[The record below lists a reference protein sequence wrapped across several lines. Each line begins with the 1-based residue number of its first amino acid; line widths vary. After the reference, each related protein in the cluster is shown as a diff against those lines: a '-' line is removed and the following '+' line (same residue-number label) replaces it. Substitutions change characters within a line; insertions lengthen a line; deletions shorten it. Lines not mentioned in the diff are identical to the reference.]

1 MWAVADCSRGHDDIT
16 KNTGV
21 ETVTAIKVRSKQKRQ
36 GAIIAELRASPAI
49 RIVELAL
56 EHDVSTE
63 TIRRDL
69 DEMSAAGLI
78 NRTYGG
84 ATGTPANAEPLF
96 DERYRANAAQGME
109 LARAA
114 VPLIRNGDTLMI
126 DAGSTTVFVAKRLAA
141 ELNDLTV
148 ITTGF
153 GVASALA
160 TNPGIRVRMCP
171 GEYDPGEGGVRGP
184 DTISYLER
192 FNVSHAIIGASRL
205 DADGPSDF
213 NSASVWIK
221 RTMFKQAAN
230 SILVLDSS
238 KFGQKAFEH
247 ICPLDKLNHLVTDTA
262 PPATLAKVLSQNNVA
277 VHLPEKKN
285 T

>member
-1 MWAVADCSRGHDDIT
+1 M
-16 KNTGV
+16 
-21 ETVTAIKVRSKQKRQ
+21 ETVRAVKERRKQKRQ

-69 DEMSAAGLI
+69 DELSAAGLI

-84 ATGTPANAEPLF
+84 ATGAPATAEPLY
-96 DERYRANAAQGME
+96 DDRYRANTAQRME

-221 RTMFKQAAN
+221 RTMFKQAAS

-238 KFGQKAFEH
+238 KFEQKAFEH
-247 ICPLDKLNHLVTDTA
+247 ICPLDKLNHLVTDAA
-262 PPATLAKVLSQNNVA
+262 PPAKLAKALAQSNVA

-285 T
+285 ASS

>member
-1 MWAVADCSRGHDDIT
+1 M
-16 KNTGV
+16 
-21 ETVTAIKVRSKQKRQ
+21 ETVRAVKERSKQKRQ

-69 DEMSAAGLI
+69 DELSAAGLI

-84 ATGTPANAEPLF
+84 ATGAPTTAEPMF
-96 DERYRANAAQGME
+96 DDRYRANTAQRME

-114 VPLIRNGDTLMI
+114 VPLIKNGDTLMI

-160 TNPGIRVRMCP
+160 TNPTIRVRMCP

-192 FNVSHAIIGASRL
+192 FNVSPCHR
-205 DADGPSDF
+205 
-213 NSASVWIK
+213 
-221 RTMFKQAAN
+221 RRQ
-230 SILVLDSS
+230 
-238 KFGQKAFEH
+238 
-247 ICPLDKLNHLVTDTA
+247 
-262 PPATLAKVLSQNNVA
+262 PPRC
-277 VHLPEKKN
+277 
-285 T
+285 

>member
-96 DERYRANAAQGME
+96 DDRYRANAAQGME
-109 LARAA
+109 LAMAA
-114 VPLIRNGDTLMI
+114 VPLIRNRYADDRCGQHH
-126 DAGSTTVFVAKRLAA
+126 
-141 ELNDLTV
+141 
-148 ITTGF
+148 
-153 GVASALA
+153 GVC
-160 TNPGIRVRMCP
+160 G
-171 GEYDPGEGGVRGP
+171 
-184 DTISYLER
+184 
-192 FNVSHAIIGASRL
+192 
-205 DADGPSDF
+205 
-213 NSASVWIK
+213 
-221 RTMFKQAAN
+221 QAPCRR
-230 SILVLDSS
+230 I
-238 KFGQKAFEH
+238 E
-247 ICPLDKLNHLVTDTA
+247 
-262 PPATLAKVLSQNNVA
+262 
-277 VHLPEKKN
+277 
-285 T
+285 

>member
-1 MWAVADCSRGHDDIT
+1 MV
-16 KNTGV
+16 K
-21 ETVTAIKVRSKQKRQ
+21 AIKERSKQKRQ

-49 RIVELAL
+49 RIGELAL

-69 DEMSAAGLI
+69 DELSAAGLI

-84 ATGTPANAEPLF
+84 ATGTPVSAEPLY
-96 DERYRANAAQGME
+96 DDRYRANIPQRVE
-109 LARAA
+109 LAKAA
-114 VPLIRNGDTLMI
+114 VPLIKNGDTLMI

-141 ELNDLTV
+141 ELSNLTV

-160 TNPGIRVRMCP
+160 TNPTIRVRMCP
-171 GEYDPGEGGVRGP
+171 GEFDPGDGGVHGH

-205 DADGPSDF
+205 DKDGPSDF

-230 SILVLDSS
+230 SILVMDSS
-238 KFGQKAFEH
+238 KFDQKAFEH
-247 ICPLDKLNHLVTDTA
+247 VCSLDQLSHLVTDTA
-262 PPATLAKVLSQNNVA
+262 PPATLAKSLEQSGVA
-277 VHLPEKKN
+277 VHFPKN
-285 T
+285 HKR